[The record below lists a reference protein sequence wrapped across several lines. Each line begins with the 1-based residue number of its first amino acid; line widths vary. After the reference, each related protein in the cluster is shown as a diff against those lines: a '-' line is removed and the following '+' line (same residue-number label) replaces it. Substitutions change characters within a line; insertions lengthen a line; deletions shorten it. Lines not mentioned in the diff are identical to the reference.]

1 MRLSMI
7 PAIPTLARA
16 ALLSLLVAVAPAHA
30 APDWPEALVKKL
42 EQLDQAS
49 PGSVG
54 VYVKRLDD
62 GKEMSYAGDRPWYLA
77 STAKLPIAIAV
88 LQQVERG
95 KLSLNQRF
103 TLEETDKVD
112 GSGELVWQASGKRYD
127 VEALLDAMMMRSDNT
142 AANMLIRAIGEDT
155 LNAGARDY
163 MGRRD
168 VTRLT
173 NFTQIRYD
181 VYAELHPDAR
191 ELSNRKLVEIA
202 GADMGPARVQAF
214 SRSAGLKAADLQ
226 ADTMRDA
233 YARYYQRGLNTATM
247 EGVGAMLEKLVQGKL
262 LPAAQRDM
270 LYAYMKLNDPGEY
283 RLAGGLPR
291 KTSFIHKTGT
301 QFERACHVGVI
312 NPETAA
318 AIVVAACV
326 EGVDENQPAEKLL
339 REVGRAVAQTVMADG
354 A

>member
-1 MRLSMI
+1 MI
-7 PAIPTLARA
+7 PALSTLACA
-16 ALLSLLVAVAPAHA
+16 AAISLLVLAPASA
-30 APDWPEALVKKL
+30 ADWPAELVKKI
-42 EQLDQAS
+42 EQIDQRS

-77 STAKLPIAIAV
+77 STAKVPIAVAV

-95 KLSLNQRF
+95 KLSMDQQFALAD
-103 TLEETDKVD
+103 TDKVD
-112 GSGELVWQASGKRYD
+112 GSGELVWQASGKRYS
-127 VEALLDAMMMRSDNT
+127 VETLLDAMLMRSDNT
-142 AANMLIRAIGEDT
+142 AANILVRAIGQDT

-163 MGRRD
+163 MGRRE
-168 VTRLT
+168 VGELT
-173 NFTQIRYD
+173 SYTQIRYD
-181 VYAELHPDAR
+181 VYSELHPSAR
-191 ELSNRKLVEIA
+191 DLSNRNLVEIA

-214 SRSAGLKAADLQ
+214 TRSAELKAADLQ
-226 ADTMRDA
+226 VDTMRDA

-247 EGVGAMLEKLVQGKL
+247 EGYGAMLEKLVQGKL
-262 LPAAQRDM
+262 LPDAKRDM
-270 LYAYMKLNDPGEY
+270 LFEYMKINEPGEY

-312 NPETAA
+312 NPRESA

-326 EGVDENQPAEKLL
+326 EGVDENKPAENLL
-339 REVGRAVAQTVMADG
+339 REVGQAVAQTVMADKI
-354 A
+354 